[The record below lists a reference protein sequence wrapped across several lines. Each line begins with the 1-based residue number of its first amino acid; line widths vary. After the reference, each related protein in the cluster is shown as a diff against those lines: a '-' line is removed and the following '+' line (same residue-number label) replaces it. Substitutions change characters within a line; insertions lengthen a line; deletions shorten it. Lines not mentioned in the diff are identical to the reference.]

1 MSVACIPRWRDW
13 TDSVNA
19 GVYLCTS
26 IQHAHLLAEKRSSTS
41 TATFVYLSWT
51 SICLFMLTTT
61 VRHQL
66 DAICRATER
75 VAQAVCSDMAFLA
88 SMMSEELGPRI
99 DFSGY
104 NLKHIINVAC
114 TLVAV
119 AVSDAFLVRDTPH
132 VSLSNSSDP
141 ILRSI
146 AVSYSG
152 GRITG
157 FWYFH
162 S

>member
-88 SMMSEELGPRI
+88 SMTSEELGPRI

-104 NLKHIINVAC
+104 NLKHIVNVAC

-119 AVSDAFLVRDTPH
+119 AVSDAFLVRGAPH
-132 VSLSNSSDP
+132 VTLSISSDHT
-141 ILRSI
+141 LRSI
-146 AVSYSG
+146 AVSYYG